1 MAVMARKNADGRMSG
16 AGRGPGAEAEPMF
29 GDKRSGQ
36 DRRAD
41 GEPIAE
47 NRRKAGDRRKP
58 RTGTQVSWWLERGYV
73 ESHHFVQKS
82 TGSRNQTPDDESSRE

>member
-1 MAVMARKNADGRMSG
+1 MAVMARKNADDRMSG
-16 AGRGPGAEAEPMF
+16 TGRRPGIEGESMF

-41 GEPIAE
+41 SEPIAE
-47 NRRKAGDRRKP
+47 NRRKAGDRRKQ
-58 RTGTQVSWWLERGYV
+58 RTGTQASWWLERGYV

-82 TGSRNQTPDDESSRE
+82 TGARNQPPDDESSRE